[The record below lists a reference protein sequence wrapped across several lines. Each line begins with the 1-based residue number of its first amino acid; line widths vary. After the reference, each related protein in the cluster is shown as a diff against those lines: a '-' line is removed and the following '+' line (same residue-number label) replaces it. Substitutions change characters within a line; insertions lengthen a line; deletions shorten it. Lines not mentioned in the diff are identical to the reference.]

1 MQCMISKFRTEYQ
14 SLEKLWQQGTGG
26 GEPLR
31 EYSMLVDRFLVS
43 CFHKIDA
50 ENKETSVALVALGGY
65 GRQELFPR
73 SDIDLMILYRSEYR
87 EVGKVADSI
96 LYPLWDTG
104 LEVGHGVR
112 SVEESISHAAEDYFF
127 RVALLDARLICG
139 SADLF
144 EELKSIYRS
153 RFVDGHREEFVME
166 MKSHRIARRRRFGTH
181 SYLLEPNI
189 KEGRGGMRDVQTM
202 LWTARV
208 VYGLTGLEDMVSAGL
223 LLDEEKK
230 DFIDGLEM
238 LIRLRTFL
246 HYLSKRKNDQ
256 LYFEQQEE
264 VAEAFGYRAKN
275 GVLAV
280 EDFMRDVYG
289 CLQNISVIT
298 DLFFDH
304 VDEVLGLLAGSAEI
318 PDKVVEKGIEV
329 RRGKVHLT
337 ARTAQ
342 LQMKPHILIRL
353 FLVMARTGLPLHHG
367 TRKIIRGYLHLVDDK
382 VRSSPRL
389 AGTFF
394 NIMFEA
400 QDVFAVLEAM
410 LETGVLPSC
419 IPEFSRII
427 TLAQYDVYHIYTVDR
442 HSLQTV
448 AELKQQAKEMKGV
461 HHNVKSQ
468 KVLYLGALLHDVGK
482 GSGRDHSVEGS
493 GLAAAAGKRLG
504 LSEGDC
510 DSLAF
515 VVRHHLFIPEN
526 ALRRDLNDS
535 LFIQRCAETI
545 GDLDKLSMLY
555 LISVAD
561 SKATGPSAWSDW
573 KAALMEE
580 LYYKVYSYFDS
591 RRKGSTEAAVP
602 EEHAGQGV
610 EWLRDQAGAQLN
622 GESGVRVD
630 MAVLSEDYMLSFAPE
645 VIARHI
651 LIHRDNYPLLRQK
664 SLVKA
669 DEGTDSWSLLI
680 MAADRPG
687 LLAKIC
693 GVMALNNLAV
703 IRAQIFT
710 WEDGTVVDVLDVRP
724 TDGLGFAEKDWQALN
739 DDLDKAIC
747 HRLGLGH
754 RLHSKLSSGYPC
766 RRDLIGEMATK
777 VLIDNKSSDVYSVI
791 EVYSVDLPGQLYR
804 ITQML
809 ADFGMNIHKAYIAT
823 EVGQLI
829 DVFYVLDDRGKKLTD
844 TEFQQEITHGLLHS
858 VDCSVGQGA
867 V

>member
-1 MQCMISKFRTEYQ
+1 
-14 SLEKLWQQGTGG
+14 
-26 GEPLR
+26 
-31 EYSMLVDRFLVS
+31 
-43 CFHKIDA
+43 
-50 ENKETSVALVALGGY
+50 
-65 GRQELFPR
+65 
-73 SDIDLMILYRSEYR
+73 
-87 EVGKVADSI
+87 
-96 LYPLWDTG
+96 
-104 LEVGHGVR
+104 VR
-112 SVEESISHAAEDYFF
+112 SVDESVNHAAEDYFF

-144 EELKSIYRS
+144 EELGGIYRS
-153 RFVDGHREEFVME
+153 RFVDGHREEFVVE
-166 MKSHRIARRRRFGTH
+166 MKAHRLARRKRFGTH

-189 KEGRGGMRDVQTM
+189 KEGRGGMRDIQAM
-202 LWTARV
+202 FWTARV
-208 VYGLTGLEDMVSAGL
+208 VFGLNGLEDMCSAGL

-230 DFIDGLEM
+230 DFTAGLEM
-238 LIRLRTFL
+238 LTRLRTSL
-246 HYLSKRKNDQ
+246 HSLSKRKNDQ

-264 VAEAFGYRAKN
+264 VAEAFGYRTKN

-289 CLQNISVIT
+289 CLQDISVIT

-304 VDEVLGLLAGSAEI
+304 VDEVLGLLGGNAGI
-318 PDKVVEKGIEV
+318 PDKVVEKGIQV
-329 RRGKVHLT
+329 RKGKVHLT

-342 LQMKPHILIRL
+342 LQVKPHILIRL

-367 TRKIIRGYLHLVDDK
+367 TRKKIRGYLYFIDDK

-389 AGTFF
+389 ATTFF
-394 NIMFEA
+394 NILFEA
-400 QDVFAVLEAM
+400 QDIFAVLEAM
-410 LETGVLPSC
+410 LEAGVLPSC

-427 TLAQYDVYHIYTVDR
+427 TLAQYDIYHIYTVDR

-448 AELKQQAKEMKGV
+448 AELRQQAEGMKKVCGK
-461 HHNVKSQ
+461 VKSQ
-468 KVLYLGALLHDVGK
+468 KVLYLGALLHDIGK

-493 GLAAAAGKRLG
+493 GLAAAVGKRLG
-504 LSEGDC
+504 LSEVEC
-510 DSLAF
+510 DSLKF
-515 VVRHHLFIPEN
+515 LVRYHLFIPEN
-526 ALRRDLNDS
+526 ALRRDLNDT
-535 LFIQRCAETI
+535 LFIERCAETI
-545 GDLDKLSMLY
+545 GNLDKLSMLY

-573 KAALMEE
+573 KAALMED
-580 LYYKVYSYFDS
+580 LYFKVYSYFDS
-591 RRKGSTEAAVP
+591 RRKRGADGNVLD
-602 EEHAGQGV
+602 EHVGQGV
-610 EWLRDQAGAQLN
+610 EWLRDQT
-622 GESGVRVD
+622 GVRLGGEKGVRMD
-630 MAVLSEDYMLSFAPE
+630 RSALSEDYVLAFAPE
-645 VIARHI
+645 VIARHL
-651 LIHRDNYPLLRQK
+651 LIHRDNYQLLRQK
-664 SLVKA
+664 SLIKA
-669 DEGTDSWSLLI
+669 DEGADRWSLLVL
-680 MAADRPG
+680 AADRPG

-724 TDGLGFAEKDWQALN
+724 TDGLAFTEKDWQALN

-754 RLHSKLSSGYPC
+754 RLHRKLSSAYL
-766 RRDLIGEMATK
+766 RRREFIGEMATK
-777 VLIDNKSSDVYSVI
+777 VLIDNKSSDVYSII

-844 TEFQQEITHGLLHS
+844 SEFQQEITQGLLHS
-858 VDCSVGQGA
+858 VDHSVD
-867 V
+867 